1 MTFLE
6 RLDSELKEALKSR
19 DELRLSVIRML
30 KASLKNKAIEKRAPL
45 SDPEILS
52 VLSACAKQRKES
64 IDHFISG
71 RRLDLAQKEEKELEI
86 ITSYLPQQL
95 SAKEL
100 DAIIEGA
107 IKESDA
113 KSTDEIGKV
122 MKLVMPKTR
131 GLADGKLVNQRVREL
146 LSA

>member
-45 SDPEILS
+45 DDPDILS

-64 IDHFISG
+64 IHHFIAG
-71 RRLDLAQKEEKELEI
+71 QRFDLAEKEEKELEI

-95 SAKEL
+95 SANEL
-100 DAIIEGA
+100 DALIVAA
-107 IKESDA
+107 IKDSGA
-113 KSTDEIGKV
+113 KSADEIGKV

-131 GLADGKLVNQRVREL
+131 GLTDGKLVNQRVREL